1 MALVEDLKQARK
13 DRTIGRIATRVNQE
27 YPGTRSLF
35 TSTARKA
42 KKLKAPFKKSVIK
55 LIKMG

>member
-13 DRTIGRIATRVNQE
+13 DRTIGRIATRVNQGI
-27 YPGTRSLF
+27 PARSLF

-42 KKLKAPFKKSVIK
+42 KSSRLPLKRVS
-55 LIKMG
+55 